1 MAKGPIGKPK
11 SNNASSIS
19 HGRAPS
25 RISLLASLCLCA
37 SILFPTK
44 PGHTPT
50 TAAIFCILLATASE
64 LATTDLEVLSP
75 LTISNSFIT
84 LAGLKKC
91 KPITSSGL
99 LVSAAISFTSK
110 ADVLEANM
118 APSLQMLSSCLK
130 MSFLRSIFSNTASMI
145 KS

>member
-1 MAKGPIGKPK
+1 M
-11 SNNASSIS
+11 
-19 HGRAPS
+19 
-25 RISLLASLCLCA
+25 
-37 SILFPTK
+37 
-44 PGHTPT
+44 
-50 TAAIFCILLATASE
+50 
-64 LATTDLEVLSP
+64 
-75 LTISNSFIT
+75 T

-91 KPITSSGL
+91 KPMTSSGL

-130 MSFLRSIFSNTASMI
+130 MSFLRSIFSKTASMI